1 MGRNHPKV
9 IRKAHNDDA
18 DNHAPAAVLGAV
30 DRQMDSGDTAAADD
44 QPSDTT
50 TTTTMLNSVDVMTQ
64 CEKHIRQI
72 QIAEKNQRSLKRVWC
87 SFCDRSFVHQSSL
100 RNHEKTHTRTQ
111 QLECD
116 QCELRFATKTWLLKH
131 TSTKHSDRGTAIVP
145 RAPDAS
151 SDDSVCR

>member
-9 IRKAHNDDA
+9 RRIAHNDDA
-18 DNHAPAAVLGAV
+18 DDHAPAAVLDAA
-30 DRQMDSGDTAAADD
+30 DRQVDFDKTAVIDD
-44 QPSDTT
+44 RPIDTT
-50 TTTTMLNSVDVMTQ
+50 TATTILNAADVMTQ
-64 CEKHIRQI
+64 CEKRIRQI
-72 QIAEKNQRSLKRVWC
+72 QIAEKNQRPPNRVWC
-87 SFCDRSFVHQSSL
+87 SHCNRFVHHSSL
-100 RNHEKTHTRTQ
+100 RNHEKTQTRTQ